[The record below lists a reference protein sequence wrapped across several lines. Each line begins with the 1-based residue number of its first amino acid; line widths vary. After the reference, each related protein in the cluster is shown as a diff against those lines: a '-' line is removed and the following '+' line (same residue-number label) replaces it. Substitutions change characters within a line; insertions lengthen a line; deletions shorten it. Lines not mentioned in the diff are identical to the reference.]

1 MQVFARACATRK
13 IVSPIV
19 KFQPTY
25 CQLQAA
31 CSLWRPRNVQEE
43 YDRVTLILSGPR
55 LHIIRFSNAHR
66 STTPLSSFAIE
77 SPGLP
82 TPGKDF
88 RTCTTRRKPG
98 LTKPAATEQGKT
110 G

>member
-1 MQVFARACATRK
+1 MQL
-13 IVSPIV
+13 SPEHAPPGRSSRPSLN
-19 KFQPTY
+19 FQPTY

-31 CSLWRPRNVQEE
+31 CSLLRPRNVQEE

-82 TPGKDF
+82 TPGKISE
-88 RTCTTRRKPG
+88 
-98 LTKPAATEQGKT
+98 PAQLAESLV
-110 G
+110 